1 MSLFINYLKL
11 LHLVVRKDKKEVR
24 ISLVQWNEKENG
36 KKRQK
41 GHSQQLDTS
50 FSSNKVIANYT
61 SEFRSMKTVFSE
73 PRPQHKITYYF
84 L

>member
-73 PRPQHKITYYF
+73 P
-84 L
+84 